1 MERSLFRRAKRI
13 IHLFGLVNEQLNRIE
28 IKGDTN
34 MADLSSEVAD
44 LKTALADLIGKVDAI
59 LNNIASAQTLADV
72 QSLVDAAKAETAKVD
87 AVLNPPPPAPAP

>member
-1 MERSLFRRAKRI
+1 MSFRFEVRERL
-13 IHLFGLVNEQLNRIE
+13 GRIE
-28 IKGDTN
+28 ALLISLSLTEESN

-44 LKTALADLIGKVDAI
+44 LKAALADLIGKVDII

-87 AVLNPPPPAPAP
+87 AVLNPPPPAPTP

>member
-1 MERSLFRRAKRI
+1 MSFRFEVRERL
-13 IHLFGLVNEQLNRIE
+13 GRIE
-28 IKGDTN
+28 ALLISLSLTEESN

-44 LKTALADLIGKVDAI
+44 LKAALADLIGKVDAI